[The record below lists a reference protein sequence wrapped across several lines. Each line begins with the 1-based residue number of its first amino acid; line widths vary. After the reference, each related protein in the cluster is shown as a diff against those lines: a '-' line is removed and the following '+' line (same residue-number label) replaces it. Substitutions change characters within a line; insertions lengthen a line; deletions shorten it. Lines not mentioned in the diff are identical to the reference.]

1 MRVVVIG
8 GTRFIGRRIVE
19 ELVARGDEVTVVH
32 RGATE
37 PDGWIE
43 CEHIHV
49 AREDFSTVADQ
60 VRAAAP
66 DAVVDTLAMSRA
78 DTEAVLPRL
87 PDTQIVLLSSMD
99 VYRAFG
105 HVLAD
110 REGEPVPLNED
121 SPVRDE
127 RYPYRDRGE
136 RPSDYDKL
144 DVEPAYRE
152 RGAAVLRLAMI
163 YGEHDPQR
171 REEFILR
178 RVRAGRPRIPVGPGS
193 WLWTRCYV
201 GDVAGA
207 VLATLGNPRAA
218 GEVFNIGEPAV
229 RSIRGWAEEIL
240 AAAGHE
246 AELVTAPEATLPD
259 DMWIT
264 KTVAQHLVVDGSK
277 AAAVLGWRATQAA
290 EGLRRSVRWHL
301 ANPPDSDRADAT
313 DSTAADGR
321 DDFTADD
328 DFSADDTALAAAVAA
343 EPPRFP

>member
-32 RGATE
+32 RGDTE
-37 PDGWIE
+37 PEGWVE
-43 CEHIHV
+43 CDHLHV
-49 AREDFSTVADQ
+49 ARQDFRTVAAR
-60 VRAAAP
+60 VRSVAP

-78 DTEAVLPRL
+78 DTEAVLPHL
-87 PDTQIVLLSSMD
+87 PDTQIVLLSSVD

-127 RYPYRDRGE
+127 RYPYRERGG

-144 DVEPAYRE
+144 DVEPAYLE
-152 RGAAVLRLAMI
+152 RGAAVLRLSMI

-178 RVRAGRPRIPVGPGS
+178 RVRAGHRRIPIGPGS

-218 GEVFNIGEPAV
+218 GEVFNVGEPAV

-240 AAAGHE
+240 AAAGNPTE
-246 AELVTAPEATLPD
+246 AELVTAPEADLPD

-264 KTVAQHLVVDGSK
+264 KTVGQHLVVDGHK
-277 AAAVLGWRATQAA
+277 AAEVLGWRATQAA

-301 ANPPDSDRADAT
+301 ANPPADADT
-313 DSTAADGR
+313 PR
-321 DDFTADD
+321 
-328 DFSADDTALAAAVAA
+328 SA
-343 EPPRFP
+343 

>member
-19 ELVARGDEVTVVH
+19 DLVARGDEVTVVH
-32 RGATE
+32 RGESE
-37 PDGWIE
+37 PDDWVA
-43 CEHIHV
+43 CDHIHV
-49 AREDFSTVADQ
+49 AREAFASVADR
-60 VRAAAP
+60 VRSVAP

-78 DTEAVLPRL
+78 DVDAVLPHL
-87 PDTQIVLLSSMD
+87 PETQLVLLSSMD

-110 REGEPVPLNED
+110 REGEPVPVGED

-127 RYPYRDRGE
+127 RYPYKDIGG

-144 DVEPAYRE
+144 DVEPAYLE
-152 RGAAVLRLAMI
+152 RAATVLRLAMI

-178 RVRAGRPRIPVGPGS
+178 RLRAGRPRIPVGPGS

-207 VLATLGNPRAA
+207 VLATLGNARAA
-218 GEVFNIGEPAV
+218 GQVVNVGEPAV
-229 RSIRGWAEEIL
+229 RSMRGWAEAIL
-240 AAAGHE
+240 EAARSEVGYE
-246 AELVTAPEATLPD
+246 AELVTVPEAALPE
-259 DMWIT
+259 DMWMT
-264 KTVAQHLVVDGSK
+264 KTIPQHLVVDGHK
-277 AAAVLGWRATQAA
+277 AADVLGWRATRAD

-301 ANPPDSDRADAT
+301 ANPPEADE
-313 DSTAADGR
+313 DFAAD
-321 DDFTADD
+321 DA
-328 DFSADDTALAAAVAA
+328 ALAALAA
-343 EPPRFP
+343 

>member
-19 ELVARGDEVTVVH
+19 ELVARGDEVTVLH
-32 RGATE
+32 RGETE
-37 PDGWIE
+37 PDDLVR
-43 CEHIHV
+43 CDHIHV
-49 AREDFSTVADQ
+49 ARKDFSTVAAR

-78 DTEAVLPRL
+78 DTQAVLPYL
-87 PDTQIVLLSSMD
+87 PDTRIVLLSSVD

-105 HVLAD
+105 HVLND
-110 REGEPVPLNED
+110 REGEPVPITED

-127 RYPYRDRGE
+127 RYPYRETGG
-136 RPSDYDKL
+136 RPDDYDKL
-144 DVEPAYRE
+144 DVEPAYLE

-178 RVRAGRPRIPVGPGS
+178 RVRAGRPRVPVGPGS

-201 GDVAGA
+201 GDVAAA
-207 VLATLGNPRAA
+207 VLAAVGNPRAA
-218 GEVFNIGEPAV
+218 GEVFNVGEPAV
-229 RSIRGWAEEIL
+229 RTIRGWAEEIL

-246 AELVTAPEATLPD
+246 AELVTVPETGLPE

-264 KTVAQHLVVDGSK
+264 KTVAQPLLVSADK
-277 AAAVLGWRATQAA
+277 AAEVLGWRAVQAA

-301 ANPPDSDRADAT
+301 ANPPATAGPDGTAD
-313 DSTAADGR
+313 DL
-321 DDFTADD
+321 TADD
-328 DFSADDTALAAAVAA
+328 DFTADDTALAAAM
-343 EPPRFP
+343 RGRSG